1 MFAYVLCLNLI
12 LSNICFNIKVP
23 LSTGKHIGYF
33 DATLLLLCSFYLHVV
48 PAHVCARPGEDV
60 PSLFYHSLP

>member
-12 LSNICFNIKVP
+12 LSNVCFNIKV
-23 LSTGKHIGYF
+23 LLCTGKHIGYF
-33 DATLLLLCSFYLHVV
+33 DATLFLLRSYLHLV